1 MYRLYQPISACW
13 ADSPHFRYY
22 GEVDAKNKFLGR
34 SFEIRPTGDAHVDLR
49 IPSAWAKGN
58 KDYPEDTT
66 YKNLGEDGVLEHY
79 RSVRPLPSH
88 SMLVLTPLLF
98 NLNSWKK
105 VTTAVSNFIMGNPI
119 IDH

>member
-1 MYRLYQPISACW
+1 MRLDPWRSAFDTLRTDDPTTV
-13 ADSPHFRYY
+13 ARLAS
-22 GEVDAKNKFLGR
+22 

-58 KDYPEDTT
+58 KDYPEDAT

-79 RSVRPLPSH
+79 RSVCMFRRNLQPTRELT
-88 SMLVLTPLLF
+88 LVSSSR
-98 NLNSWKK
+98 SWKK